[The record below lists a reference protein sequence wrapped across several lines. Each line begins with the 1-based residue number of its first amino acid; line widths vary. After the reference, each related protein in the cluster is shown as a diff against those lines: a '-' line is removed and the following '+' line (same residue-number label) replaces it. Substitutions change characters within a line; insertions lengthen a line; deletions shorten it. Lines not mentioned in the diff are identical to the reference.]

1 MEGGKLL
8 NDTLYSVN
16 NEITSEFEPTKA
28 PFPWRRY
35 FARSIDLGLSST
47 VFTLILILIFKTDL
61 SELGLIS
68 SILSVYVP
76 WIIMF
81 LLEPV
86 LISKWGKTPGK
97 WVFGISIHNKDGCLL
112 TRKQAFDRL
121 LLVFKKGS
129 GYAIPFYDIYCY
141 YKHYKICKE
150 TGVLP
155 WDKSYRYDVK
165 PFCWYQAAGY
175 IVITLVSTLLTTG
188 IGFTLFSAPNR
199 TMLTTDMFIENYN
212 YFIKQYDLNI
222 TPLEEDK
229 TWYTTD
235 ERLKK
240 EGHFMLERNP
250 LTESPTFTNDPM
262 GMMSSFSY
270 TIKNTEGTSVEYAYE
285 NSWLTA
291 ALLSSNTKLS
301 IIELA
306 KYEGMVIEL
315 TDGKASSVIPVP
327 SVVDYMDEH
336 PFDSYMIDVENIRI
350 TQTTEYTGYEY
361 YETAPEMLY
370 PDKSADEHF
379 FKQTFKLEQ
388 GYGPFNTFD

>member
-1 MEGGKLL
+1 M

-47 VFTLILILIFKTDL
+47 VFTLILILIFKIDL

-370 PDKSADEHF
+370 PDKSSDEHF

>member
-1 MEGGKLL
+1 M
-8 NDTLYSVN
+8 NDTIYPVN
-16 NEITSEFEPTKA
+16 NEITSEFVPPKA

-47 VFTLILILIFKTDL
+47 VFSLILILIFKTDL

-86 LISKWGKTPGK
+86 FISKWGKTPGK
-97 WVFGISIHNKDGCLL
+97 WVFGISIHNKDGGLL

-141 YKHYKICKE
+141 YKHYKICE
-150 TGVLP
+150 EIGILP
-155 WDKSYRYDVK
+155 WDESYRYDVK
-165 PFCWYQAAGY
+165 PFRWYQAVGY
-175 IVITLVSTLLTTG
+175 IVITLFSTLLTTG

-229 TWYTTD
+229 TWYTTE
-235 ERLKK
+235 ERLQK
-240 EGHFMLERNP
+240 EGHFVMELNP

-262 GMMSSFSY
+262 GKMSSFSY

-285 NSWLTA
+285 NSWLAA

-336 PFDSYMIDVENIRI
+336 PFGSYMIDVENIRI
-350 TQTTEYTGYEY
+350 TQTTEYTGYEH

-370 PDKSADEHF
+370 PDKSSDEHF

>member
-47 VFTLILILIFKTDL
+47 VFTLILILIFKIDL

-235 ERLKK
+235 EKLKK
-240 EGHFMLERNP
+240 EGHFVLERNP

-370 PDKSADEHF
+370 PDKSSDEHF

>member
-47 VFTLILILIFKTDL
+47 VFTLILILIFKIDL

-141 YKHYKICKE
+141 YKHYKICQE

-250 LTESPTFTNDPM
+250 LTESPTFTNDPT

-370 PDKSADEHF
+370 PDKSADKHF

>member
-47 VFTLILILIFKTDL
+47 VFTLILILIFKIDL

-370 PDKSADEHF
+370 PDKSSDEHF

>member
-47 VFTLILILIFKTDL
+47 VFTLLLILIFKIDL

-165 PFCWYQAAGY
+165 PFCWYQATGY

-240 EGHFMLERNP
+240 EGHFVLERNP

-336 PFDSYMIDVENIRI
+336 PFNSYMIDVENIRI

-370 PDKSADEHF
+370 PDKSSDEHF